1 MIMTTVEDLINDVLV
16 NLGRTPDE
24 LLIATVFDSLPD
36 DVCRLAKE
44 WGWCD
49 TEVRER
55 VYAVAW
61 KIINN

>member
-1 MIMTTVEDLINDVLV
+1 MTTVEDLINDVLV
-16 NLGRTPDE
+16 NLGKTPDE

-49 TEVRER
+49 TEVLDWPPESPDSW
-55 VYAVAW
+55 YHLS
-61 KIINN
+61 